1 MAANEAGLKY
11 TDLKK
16 AYTSESTFSHQVSG
30 VQVEARSFDQY
41 SQGRD
46 KPPAPLADHEM
57 AEIVAAE
64 ASAIRAE
71 DARRMRVAQQS
82 VQEDNYA
89 ERLKRLVIRN

>member
-1 MAANEAGLKY
+1 
-11 TDLKK
+11 
-16 AYTSESTFSHQVSG
+16 
-30 VQVEARSFDQY
+30 
-41 SQGRD
+41 
-46 KPPAPLADHEM
+46 M